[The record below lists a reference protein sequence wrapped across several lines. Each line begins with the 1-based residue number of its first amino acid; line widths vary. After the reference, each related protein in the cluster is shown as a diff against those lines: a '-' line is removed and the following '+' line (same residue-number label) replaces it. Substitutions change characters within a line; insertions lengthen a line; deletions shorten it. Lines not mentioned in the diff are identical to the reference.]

1 MEEKPNYYAIIPA
14 NVRYDKDLKDK
25 AKLLY
30 GEIVAL
36 TQRNG
41 ECWATNN
48 YFAELYGVSKMTI
61 SRLIQDLVDK
71 HYISIEIKYKE
82 NTKEI
87 VGRYIRI
94 CIYPYI
100 QNCIYPIYKNLK
112 ENNTS
117 INNKKENII
126 INNNI
131 KEKFFENDK
140 INDLFIEFLQQR
152 KKLKAINSER
162 AIKQLVDKLNLYDDL
177 TKEQMINES
186 IVNSWKGVFPIKKNN
201 IKKDEWWK
209 KYEN

>member
-1 MEEKPNYYAIIPA
+1 MEEKPNYFAILPSE
-14 NVRYDKDLKDK
+14 VRYSNIKDK

-30 GEIVAL
+30 SEITAL
-36 TQRNG
+36 TQKDGCCYASNK
-41 ECWATNN
+41 
-48 YFAELYGVSKMTI
+48 YFASLYNVSTTTI
-61 SRLIQDLVDK
+61 SLLIKELVENGF
-71 HYISIEIKYKE
+71 IESQIVYKK

-87 VGRYIRI
+87 EYRYLRI
-94 CIYPYI
+94 LKGGYLRNLKGGI
-100 QNCIYPIYKNLK
+100 KENLK